1 MKSQHYGLA
10 EMEKMIWELKEQNI
24 FLQEQINNLIGED
37 ILITDANTKQDEAIC
52 TIKIFDW
59 CLK

>member
-24 FLQEQINNLIGED
+24 FLQEQINNLTGKD
-37 ILITDANTKQDEAIC
+37 ILITEANKRQDEAIC